1 MSPFANTLYAD
12 EEATT
17 VKRAER
23 RPLPVEY
30 PTSAPPSKRLV
41 SLERAVRLHDVLDR
55 GRGGIGRGTGALLSS
70 RLGRYPGDEILHARW
85 EGFVAWD
92 MIGPLFLFV
101 VGTALPFSLARRL
114 DDDPSPARLYG
125 RIARRVALLWLLGM
139 LAQGSLLKYQFHSLE
154 FYSNTLQAIAVG
166 YLVTSLAL
174 LHLRVRG
181 QVVLFAALAVVYWL
195 LLALVPFAACPAGTL
210 ERRSQSRLLCRSVG
224 AGQLSPRPPLHVD
237 PQQPGLFG
245 DRPAGA
251 GRPIA
256 PHAPFRGA
264 KTAAAGGGRLA
275 VHGHRLAVE
284 LRAALE
290 SSYLDQ
296 LAGLLGRRHQPLIAR
311 PVLRAHRRGGHDG
324 RWTFPLVVVGAN
336 ALVAYVFS
344 EVYGRTMSDVLVVNL
359 ATQCSAVYGEL
370 LCRWPRSACYG
381 CCSGTCIG
389 SGRFV
394 RSEFGRWG
402 SRL

>member
-1 MSPFANTLYAD
+1 M
-12 EEATT
+12 
-17 VKRAER
+17 
-23 RPLPVEY
+23 
-30 PTSAPPSKRLV
+30 
-41 SLERAVRLHDVLDR
+41 
-55 GRGGIGRGTGALLSS
+55 
-70 RLGRYPGDEILHARW
+70 
-85 EGFVAWD
+85 
-92 MIGPLFLFV
+92 
-101 VGTALPFSLARRL
+101 
-114 DDDPSPARLYG
+114 
-125 RIARRVALLWLLGM
+125 ALLWLLGM

-181 QVVLFAALAVVYWL
+181 QVVLFAALAVVYWR

-210 ERRSQSRLLCRSVG
+210 EREANLAFYVDQWVLGSFRRDHHFTWILSSLGFSATVLLG
-224 AGQLSPRPPLHVD
+224 GLAGQLLRTRLS
-237 PQQPGLFG
+237 
-245 DRPAGA
+245 A
-251 GRPIA
+251 GR
-256 PHAPFRGA
+256 
-264 KTAAAGGGRLA
+264 KLRLLVA
-275 VHGHRLAVE
+275 
-284 LRAALE
+284 
-290 SSYLDQ
+290 
-296 LAGLLGRRHQPLIAR
+296 AGLLCMAIGWLWSYVLPLNRHIWTSSLVFWAGGISLLLLALFYGLIDVA
-311 PVLRAHRRGGHDG
+311 GMT

-370 LCRWPRSACYG
+370 LAPWPRSACYG

-389 SGRFV
+389 SGRSSR